1 MLLLWPRFVTQP
13 QTHIQDFLESY
24 HGFFKNDIMVVFMK
38 QTIYLECFYFGD
50 PFASVAFVLV
60 GVSDIV
66 CSLQIYYLEYL
77 ACIY

>member
-1 MLLLWPRFVTQP
+1 MTQL
-13 QTHIQDFLESY
+13 QTDIQDFLESY

-38 QTIYLECFYFGD
+38 QIIYLGCFLFGD

-60 GVSDIV
+60 GVSDSV
-66 CSLQIYYLEYL
+66 CSLQIHYLEYL